1 MGKIILEPEL
11 AVSFQR
17 GEPGAVGEVYRRT
30 YKFLYLLAAGILS
43 SQDDAFDA
51 VHDVF
56 ARVIDRGID
65 VKDGSR
71 LVSYLASA
79 VRRRAYDI
87 LATRK
92 RVEPDADAEAFP
104 SFDSGNGYF
113 VAICPDLSEKETAVL
128 LLHLCFGF
136 SFREIAELTSIPR
149 SSLHDIYAG
158 ALKKARGT
166 LEKK

>member
-56 ARVIDRGID
+56 AKAIDRG
-65 VKDGSR
+65 VEMKDDSR
-71 LVSYLASA
+71 LLPYLVAS

-92 RVEPDADAEAFP
+92 RVEPDADAETFP

-113 VAICPDLSEKETAVL
+113 TAICPDLSEKETAVL
-128 LLHLCFGF
+128 LLHLSFGF

-158 ALKKARGT
+158 ALKKARGI

>member
-56 ARVIDRGID
+56 AKAIDRG
-65 VKDGSR
+65 VEMKDDSR
-71 LVSYLASA
+71 LLSYLATS

-87 LATRK
+87 LASRK
-92 RVEPDADAEAFP
+92 RIDGDAAMEEFP

-113 VAICPDLSEKETAVL
+113 AAICPNLSEKETAVL
-128 LLHLCFGF
+128 LLHLSFGF